1 MRISDWRSD
10 VCSSDRRGEF
20 QWLHDR
26 GAVEFSPAGTPARM
40 SGVIRLITLRKQQE
54 ERLEYLANFDDLT
67 GHFNKVRLR
76 DALEHAL
83 AQSQRFGQTGVY
95 VVIGVD
101 HLDRIN
107 TRSEEH
113 TSELPYLM
121 RISNAVFC
129 LKKKTII

>member
-1 MRISDWRSD
+1 
-10 VCSSDRRGEF
+10 
-20 QWLHDR
+20 
-26 GAVEFSPAGTPARM
+26 M

-107 TRSEEH
+107 TGRSEEH
-113 TSELPYLM
+113 TSELQSLM
-121 RISNAVFC
+121 RISYDVFC
-129 LKKKTII
+129 LKKKKQSNIIHMTNTTNYEQQNNRTITHN